1 MEISVVLPVHN
12 CSKYLLP
19 ALQSIKYQNHPHFE
33 VLMVNDHSTDGSDQV
48 CADMAVMDERF
59 KLLQSPHFGM
69 AAALN
74 HGISQASGVYIA
86 CMDGSDLCMQNRFAR
101 QVEFLTENPDISFLG
116 TFAYHINE
124 TGEISTSIQFPEDD
138 LEIKAHLD
146 HGQITFLHPSMMIRR
161 RALVELGGYREIFSI
176 CQDYDL
182 WLRAQDRYSFAN
194 LPEHLVAYRNLPV
207 KGDLP
212 DRFWKYFY
220 ITELAEIS
228 VQQCRAGKRDPLEQM
243 RDEFDLEAIEDQF
256 VRERLTPIRQDYYCN
271 KKAFVDRKSLNS
283 MDIEQIKA
291 FLLKH
296 REKFNKKA
304 LAHAFGVLFDQAMRI
319 EDTESAATLF
329 ELQRDTSKSRHL
341 KSLLAKPNRLVQYA
355 FRKGLEDVL
364 DR

>member
-1 MEISVVLPVHN
+1 
-12 CSKYLLP
+12 
-19 ALQSIKYQNHPHFE
+19 
-33 VLMVNDHSTDGSDQV
+33 MVNDHSSDGSDQV
-48 CADMAVMDERF
+48 CAGIAAVDERF
-59 KLLQSPHFGM
+59 KLLQSPHLGI

-74 HGISQASGVYIA
+74 YGISQASGVYIA

-101 QVEFLTENPDISFLG
+101 QIGFLKENPDISFLG
-116 TFAYHINE
+116 TFAHHINE
-124 TGEISTSIQFPEDD
+124 TGEIGTSIEFPEDD

-146 HGQITFLHPSMMIRR
+146 RGQISFLHPSMMIRR
-161 RALVELGGYREIFSI
+161 RALLDLGGYRVIFSI

-194 LPEHLVAYRNLPV
+194 LPEHLVACRNFPPKDNLT
-207 KGDLP
+207 DS
-212 DRFWKYFY
+212 FWKYFY
-220 ITELAEIS
+220 ATELAEIS

-243 RDEFDLEAIEDQF
+243 HDEFDLDAIEDQF
-256 VRERLTPIRQDYYCN
+256 VRDRLMPIRQDYYCN
-271 KKAFVDRKSLNS
+271 KKAFVDRKPLNS
-283 MDIEQIKA
+283 MDIEQIKV

-319 EDTESAATLF
+319 DDTESAATLF
-329 ELQRDTSKSRHL
+329 ELQRDISKSRHL

-355 FRKGLEDVL
+355 VRKGLEDVW

>member
-12 CSKYLLP
+12 CSKFLLP
-19 ALQSIKYQNHPHFE
+19 ALQSIKYQSYPHFE
-33 VLMVNDHSTDGSDQV
+33 VLMVDDQSSDGSDQV
-48 CADMAVMDERF
+48 CAVIAEMDERF
-59 KLLQSPHFGM
+59 KLLQSPHAGISS
-69 AAALN
+69 ALN
-74 HGISQASGVYIA
+74 YGISQASGVYIA
-86 CMDGSDLCMQNRFAR
+86 SMDGSDLSMQNRFAR
-101 QVEFLTENPDISFLG
+101 QVEFLKENPDISFLG
-116 TFAYHINE
+116 TFAHQINDA
-124 TGEISTSIQFPEDD
+124 GEIDSSIEFPEDD

-146 HGQITFLHPSMMIRR
+146 RGQIAFLHPSMMIRR
-161 RALVELGGYREIFSI
+161 RALVELDGYREIFSI

-194 LPEHLVAYRNLPV
+194 LPEHLVACRNLPA
-207 KGDLP
+207 KDNLT
-212 DRFWKYFY
+212 DRFWKHFY
-220 ITELAEIS
+220 ITELAEVS
-228 VQQCRAGKRDPLEQM
+228 VQQCRSGKRDPLEQM
-243 RDEFDLEAIEDQF
+243 RDEFDLEAIDDPF
-256 VRERLTPIRQDYYCN
+256 ARDRLTRTRQDYYCN

-283 MDIEQIKA
+283 MDIEQVKA

-319 EDTESAATLF
+319 DDTESATTLF

-355 FRKGLEDVL
+355 VRKGLEDVW